1 VEEHQTLTSQP
12 YLIEDVS
19 EIVHP
24 ARASPAT
31 LEVVAIVLRA
41 SDRADHVGAGLESF
55 EDMLRLKPPRAG
67 HEHFPHRERP
77 IEARDART

>member
-12 YLIEDVS
+12 YLIEHVS

-24 ARASPAT
+24 ACASPAA
-31 LEVVAIVLRA
+31 LKVVAVVLLA
-41 SDRADHVGAGLESF
+41 SDRADYVGAGLESF
-55 EDMLRLKPPRAG
+55 EDMLRLKPPRARDQ
-67 HEHFPHRERP
+67 HFPHGEGP